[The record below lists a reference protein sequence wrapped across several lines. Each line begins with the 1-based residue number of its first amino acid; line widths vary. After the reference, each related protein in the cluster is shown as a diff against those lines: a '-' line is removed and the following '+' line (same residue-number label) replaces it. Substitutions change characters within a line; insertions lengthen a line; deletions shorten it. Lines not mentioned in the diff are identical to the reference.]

1 MLAGLIGALVALM
14 LVAAAPSAHAAT
26 IEVTPGPNAIAKA
39 VAKAH
44 NGDILRIHP
53 GTYGAG
59 FDVNKRVTLR
69 GVGGRPLIDARC
81 NFRAAITVSS
91 PGFTLDHLKV
101 VGAAENPDQ
110 GPFPSEVDVRGV
122 ATGKIHDLNLHD
134 TCGGVG
140 DGAEYGINV
149 FNSGQVEVS
158 DNFITGG
165 FSDAGIYIGGIV
177 DTGSGQ
183 LRVVNN
189 ASYLNH
195 QGVIVE
201 DSGFDGI
208 VVVANNS
215 LHHNTANG
223 VEGNRSGIFLHNSDK
238 VRMRNNTV
246 RSNGDFGIDI
256 DPNSDNNRLFD
267 NTVNSNPIDLENDG
281 TGNCGSGNTFG
292 SKSGNPLGT
301 C

>member
-1 MLAGLIGALVALM
+1 M
-14 LVAAAPSAHAAT
+14 LVAAAGSAHAAT

-39 VAKAH
+39 IAKAH
-44 NGDILRIHP
+44 NGDVLRIHA
-53 GTYGAG
+53 GNYGG
-59 FDVNKRVTLR
+59 NFDVNKRVTLR
-69 GVGGRPLIDARC
+69 GVGGRPLINAHC

-91 PGFTLDHLKV
+91 SGFTLDHLKV
-101 VGAAENPDQ
+101 VGAAEHSNQ
-110 GPFPSEVDVRGV
+110 GQFPSEVDVRGV
-122 ATGKIHDLNLHD
+122 ATGKVHDLILND
-134 TCGGVG
+134 PCGGV
-140 DGAEYGINV
+140 DVGAEYGINV

-158 DNFITGG
+158 NNLVTGG

-183 LRVVNN
+183 LRVVSNS
-189 ASYLNH
+189 SYGNH

-208 VVVANNS
+208 VVLAHNS
-215 LHHNTANG
+215 LHNNTANG
-223 VEGNRSGIFLHNSDK
+223 VEGSRSGIFLHNSDK

-246 RSNGDFGIDI
+246 RNNGDFGINL

-267 NTVNSNPIDLENDG
+267 NTVTSNPTDLENDG
-281 TGNCGSGNTFG
+281 SANCGSGNTFG
-292 SKSGNPLGT
+292 SVSGNPLGS